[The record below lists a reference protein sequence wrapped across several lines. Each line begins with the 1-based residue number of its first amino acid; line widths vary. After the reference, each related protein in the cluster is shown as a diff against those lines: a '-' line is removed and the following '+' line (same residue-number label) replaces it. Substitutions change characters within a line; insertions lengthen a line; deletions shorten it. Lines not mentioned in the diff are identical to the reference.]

1 MSLSFRTLYDTLSRG
16 LFGEADAQEAPRP
29 VIGLDMLSSF
39 LPYRVYE
46 PTTRLYLNARSMGF
60 VLNVAP
66 LVGADERTGD
76 LLGQFFSEGL
86 PAGACVQ
93 IVHWA
98 SPRIGRNIAPWFL
111 PRYARGGVYEA
122 IARRRAA
129 CLYDLVWTSGSASAP
144 FHARHHQIL
153 ISVCVPAGSATT
165 KEELVAVRESLTG
178 VLRSLDVPVA
188 NVDPVQL
195 IAFLDDLTSP
205 TTAPQDDAIDYNPLD
220 PIADQAIR
228 RDIELVVEE
237 SRLCLRTERFRPTGA
252 TDEGAPEIGEIYPDR
267 FDVRHFG
274 VRNMPTRWAPW
285 ECARLIGD
293 LFTDKL
299 RMPCPAATMLCL
311 VYPDQEAASA
321 RAGMKFLRTT
331 SLSEGRSARYVP
343 KLREQAAEWRE
354 VQAQMQE
361 GRRLVRAFYGVTAFS
376 PEGQGDRNERTI
388 KSLYKAAGWDLAD
401 ERYLQIQGL
410 LAAMPMTLGDGLGTD
425 MERCKRMRT
434 MLSTTAANIAPVQG
448 EYLGGNVPHLLF
460 VGRRGQPFFWSP
472 FENNAGNHN
481 VAILG
486 KSGSGK
492 SVLLQEMCA
501 ALCGAGAKVV
511 VIDDGRS
518 FMNSCRLQGGAFIEF
533 TLASGFCLNPF
544 SMIDADRVAADED
557 YRLDC
562 MAMLKSIVGQ
572 MARFIDRL
580 TDTERGL
587 IDQAVNQV
595 WEAAGHAGSIDGVAR
610 ALTDTGNPDAAN
622 LAIAMGPFLSGGTY
636 GGFFNGQATLK
647 LEADFTV
654 FEMSDLA
661 TREELRSVVL
671 TAIMFMTSQAMTR
684 SPRSV
689 KKLLLIDEAWSMLKG
704 GSMSEFVETYAR
716 TARKY
721 GGALATATQSLNDF
735 YKSGGATAALE
746 NSDWMLV
753 LQQKPETIADFRKSE
768 RLDMDD
774 RTESLIRS
782 LKRSGSEYSEVFIR
796 GPEVQALGRLVL
808 DPYSATLFSSSPDTF
823 AAIERRMAAGD
834 TIEQALDAVAFPDAP
849 QTSSMREA
857 QHARA

>member
-1 MSLSFRTLYDTLSRG
+1 MTLSIRTFVDSLSRG
-16 LFGEADAQEAPRP
+16 LLGDDEAGETARP
-29 VIGLDMLSSF
+29 ALGLDMLSRF
-39 LPYRVYE
+39 LPYRIYE
-46 PTTRLYLNARSMGF
+46 PSSRLYLNARSTGF

-66 LVGADERTGD
+66 LVGADERTAD

-111 PRYARGGVYEA
+111 PRYARGGIYERL
-122 IARRRAA
+122 ARARAD
-129 CLYDLVWTSGSASAP
+129 CLHDLVWTSGSASAP
-144 FHARHHQIL
+144 FHARHHQL
-153 ISVCVPAGSATT
+153 LVSVGVPATGSTS
-165 KEELVAVRESLTG
+165 KEELLSVRENLVG
-178 VLRSLDVPVA
+178 VLKSLDVPSADVG
-188 NVDPVQL
+188 PGEL
-195 IAFLDDLTSP
+195 IAFLDELTSP
-205 TTAPQDDAIDYNPLD
+205 TTASGDDMIDYNPLD
-220 PIADQAIR
+220 PIAEQALR
-228 RDIELVVEE
+228 RDIELVIEE
-237 SRLCLRTERFRPTGA
+237 SRMLLRTERFRPTGA
-252 TDEGAPEIGEIYPDR
+252 TRQGAPEIGEIYPDR

-274 VRNMPTRWAPW
+274 VRNMPLRWTPW
-285 ECARLIGD
+285 ESARLIGD

-299 RMPCPAATMLCL
+299 RFPCPAATMLCL
-311 VYPDQEAASA
+311 VYPDQEAAA
-321 RAGMKFLRTT
+321 TRAGMKFLRST

-376 PEGQGDRNERTI
+376 PEGEGDRNERTI

-410 LAAMPMTLGDGLGTD
+410 LAAMPLTLADGLAQD
-425 MERCKRMRT
+425 MERCRRMRT

-448 EYLGGNVPHLLF
+448 EYLGGSVPHLLF

-472 FENNAGNHN
+472 FENGAGNHN

-533 TLASGFCLNPF
+533 TLASGFCLNPY
-544 SMIDADRVAADED
+544 SMIDADRLEGDED

-572 MARFIDRL
+572 MARFVDPL

-587 IDQAVNQV
+587 IDQAVNGV
-595 WEAAGHAGSIDGVAR
+595 WREQGSAGSIDAVAA
-610 ALTDTGNPDAAN
+610 ALEASGNPDAAN
-622 LAIAMGPFLSGGTY
+622 LAIAMGPFRVGGTY
-636 GGFFNGQATLK
+636 GGFFNGEATLK

-661 TREELRSVVL
+661 THEELRSVVL

-689 KKLLLIDEAWSMLKG
+689 KKLLLIDEAWAMLKG

-735 YKSGGATAALE
+735 YKSQGATAALE

-753 LQQKPETIADFRKSE
+753 LQQKPETIADLRKSA

-782 LKRSGSEYSEVFIR
+782 LKRSGQEYSEVFIR

-808 DPYSATLFSSSPDTF
+808 DPYSATLFSSSPDVY
-823 AAIERRMAAGD
+823 AAIERRLAAGE
-834 TIEQALDAVAFPDAP
+834 TIAQAIDAVATGEPRP
-849 QTSSMREA
+849 LVREA
-857 QHARA
+857 RDA